1 MSALIEA
8 GNALLDLLYPPKC
21 YLCGQVGEFVC
32 EDCVAAWPRPEEP
45 RCPRC
50 GEPLPIGSC
59 GWCRDGIAPLAAAA
73 FPYAYAEGVR
83 EVVHLLKY
91 RGKRRV
97 AAPMSAAMVRTAWDT
112 PAFRGVDAI
121 VPVGLHPRRIRQR
134 GFNQSEWLAEEM
146 SVLMNVPL
154 GMWSIRTRHTRP
166 QVGLSAL
173 ERKENMRGAFA
184 ATPEAAGRRILLVD
198 DVSTTGATAR
208 EAARE
213 LRDAGAHWVGLITF
227 ARDL

>member
-1 MSALIEA
+1 
-8 GNALLDLLYPPKC
+8 
-21 YLCGQVGEFVC
+21 
-32 EDCVAAWPRPEEP
+32 
-45 RCPRC
+45 
-50 GEPLPIGSC
+50 
-59 GWCRDGIAPLAAAA
+59 
-73 FPYAYAEGVR
+73 
-83 EVVHLLKY
+83 
-91 RGKRRV
+91 
-97 AAPMSAAMVRTAWDT
+97 MSAAMVRTAWDT